1 VLKLLNWK
9 LKMNETKKLKIGVI
23 GAGWFA
29 SRRHIPAVVASK
41 NAELVA
47 LCRRNIEQLM
57 KMAQYFGV
65 KNTFTDYR
73 EMINS
78 VEMDGVIITT
88 PHALHYEQA
97 RYCLNKGL
105 HVLIEKPMAITA
117 EEARDL
123 VATADEKKRIIV
135 VGLNPPYWA
144 YCHFLKNLIESGRLG
159 VIEAI
164 SINWVGDV
172 GHVFGKIPMPDS
184 LPGIVPP
191 TLFRADPKLGGGGHL
206 VDTGS
211 HLVSEILWTTGL
223 KATEVTASMD
233 NVDMDMRCTVGIRL
247 DNPLAPFDKGDN
259 VLCSISMVG
268 DSKIRRRIHNVYLGS
283 KSTVFVDGLPF
294 KVTVLEP
301 DKEPVMT
308 AEDQMSK
315 VVEPVDNFIDAIMGK
330 AKPLASGVDGL
341 RVVEVIESA
350 YKAAKMKQVITL
362 EN

>member
-1 VLKLLNWK
+1 
-9 LKMNETKKLKIGVI
+9 MNETRKLKIGVI

-29 SRRHIPAVVASK
+29 SRRHIPAIVTSK
-41 NAELVA
+41 DAELVA
-47 LCRRNIEQLM
+47 LCRRNTEQLA
-57 KMAQYFGV
+57 KMAQHFGIQ
-65 KNTFTDYR
+65 NTFTDYR
-73 EMINS
+73 EMIDKI
-78 VEMDGVIITT
+78 EMDGVIIST

-97 RYCLNKGL
+97 KYCLNKGL
-105 HVLIEKPMAITA
+105 HVLIEKPMAIIA
-117 EEARDL
+117 AEARDL
-123 VATADEKKRIIV
+123 VATAEEKKRIIV

-159 VIEAI
+159 VIEAV

-172 GHVFGKIPMPDS
+172 GHVFGTIPMPDS
-184 LPGIVPP
+184 LPGVVPP

-233 NVDMDMRCTVGIRL
+233 NTDTDMRCTVGIRL
-247 DNPLAPFDKGDN
+247 END

-268 DSKIRRRIHNVYLGS
+268 DSKIRRRIHSVYFGS

-301 DKEPVMT
+301 DKAPVVT
-308 AEDQMSK
+308 AEDEMPK

-330 AKPLASGVDGL
+330 AEPLASSVDGL
-341 RVVEVIESA
+341 RVVEVIEGA
-350 YKAAKMKQVITL
+350 YRAAKMGQAITL
-362 EN
+362 TMPY